1 MNPEGPGGVPA
12 MPLQSSVAGTTEN
25 VDRIREI
32 LFGSQMR
39 EYGQRFANLEERL
52 LRETGELKMEVRRR
66 LDSLEAHTRQEFDA
80 LSERLRTERAE
91 RTETIN
97 RVSREAGDATRELEG
112 RLAKTDE
119 QVSRDIRDVRQLILD
134 RQRALS
140 DELTQC
146 VSRSEL
152 LQSRRLEELRG
163 NAVDRVALA
172 SLLAEVALRIRG
184 ESLAAGV
191 EDTLSAGA
199 NR

>member
-1 MNPEGPGGVPA
+1 MNPEANGAAPVP
-12 MPLQSSVAGTTEN
+12 MQAGAPATEN

-39 EYGQRFANLEERL
+39 EYGQRFLNLEERL
-52 LRETGELKMEVRRR
+52 LRETSELKMEVRRR
-66 LDSLEAHTRQEFDA
+66 MDALEAYTRQEFEA
-80 LSERLRTERAE
+80 LSDRLRTERSE
-91 RTETIN
+91 RTESVN
-97 RVSREAGDATRELEG
+97 RVAREAGDANRELES

-119 QVSRDIRDVRQLILD
+119 QTTRDLRDVRQLILD

-172 SLLAEVALRIRG
+172 SLLGEVAMRVRG
-184 ESLAAGV
+184 ESLSAGV
-191 EDTLSAGA
+191 EETLSAGA
-199 NR
+199 GR